1 MAAVTTSGAVAQLGR
16 APESHW
22 RGFYERGD
30 PVGER
35 ECLLIKDPIRFG
47 WGKENPS
54 FRQLFTARFI
64 PEGTVEQVAWFNEL
78 CRRTTTGE
86 IAAELLSLRGRMN
99 VGDLL
104 ERVRVPT
111 LVMHAREDNV
121 TPLAEGGLVASLIPD
136 RNSSSSTRRTTS
148 CRRTS
153 RPGSDLRKRFW
164 SSSASDPIRRSTIDS
179 RRSRGASV
187 RSSRSSPKA
196 SGMRRSASV
205 YRFRR
210 RQCGATSRAC
220 TTSSAWG
227 RGRRRWYSR
236 AITASVFDYGLPSAL
251 TFSSRP
257 GRSPRFGVQ
266 ASASALPFATSAA
279 DICPSA
285 RWAVF

>member
-136 RNSSSSTRRTTS
+136 AQFIELDSKNHILQEDEPAWVRFKEAVLEFVGQRSNSSEH
-148 CRRTS
+148 
-153 RPGSDLRKRFW
+153 DRF
-164 SSSASDPIRRSTIDS
+164 ASLS
-179 RRSRGASV
+179 RREREILALITEGLGNAEISKRLSISEKTV
-187 RSSRSSPKA
+187 RSHIS
-196 SGMRRSASV
+196 SV
-205 YRFRR
+205 YDKLGVGTRAQALVFARDHGFR
-210 RQCGATSRAC
+210 
-220 TTSSAWG
+220 
-227 RGRRRWYSR
+227 
-236 AITASVFDYGLPSAL
+236 L
-251 TFSSRP
+251 
-257 GRSPRFGVQ
+257 
-266 ASASALPFATSAA
+266 
-279 DICPSA
+279 
-285 RWAVF
+285 

>member
-16 APESHW
+16 ALESHW

-86 IAAELLSLRGRMN
+86 IAAELLSLRARMN
-99 VGDLL
+99 VGDFL

-111 LVMHAREDNV
+111 LVMHTREDNV

-153 RPGSDLRKRFW
+153 RLRFKEAVLEFVGQRSNSSEHDRF
-164 SSSASDPIRRSTIDS
+164 ASLS
-179 RRSRGASV
+179 RREREILALITEGLGNAEISKRLSISEKTV
-187 RSSRSSPKA
+187 RSHIS
-196 SGMRRSASV
+196 SV
-205 YRFRR
+205 YDKLGVGTRAQALVFARDHGFR
-210 RQCGATSRAC
+210 
-220 TTSSAWG
+220 
-227 RGRRRWYSR
+227 
-236 AITASVFDYGLPSAL
+236 L
-251 TFSSRP
+251 
-257 GRSPRFGVQ
+257 
-266 ASASALPFATSAA
+266 
-279 DICPSA
+279 
-285 RWAVF
+285 